1 MTNKLSPA
9 ISLNEFVNI
18 KPDLF
23 GSHFLARSSVPSI
36 LRTYFG
42 GKYRLFTC
50 SERRTAEL
58 SILRFS

>member
-23 GSHFLARSSVPSI
+23 ASHFLARSSVPSI

-42 GKYRLFTC
+42 GKYWLFT
-50 SERRTAEL
+50 
-58 SILRFS
+58 